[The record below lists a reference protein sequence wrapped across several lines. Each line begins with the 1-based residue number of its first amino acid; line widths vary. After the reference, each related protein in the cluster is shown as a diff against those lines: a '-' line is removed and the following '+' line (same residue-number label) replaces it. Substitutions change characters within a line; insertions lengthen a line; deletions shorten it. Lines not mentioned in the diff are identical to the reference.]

1 MCKSIEYEQH
11 GSCIVID
18 DGRGFAPGEE
28 FEPMLDD
35 MFPPTSAPS
44 PQIVLKRRWS
54 GCDANRIR
62 HQLLA
67 EERPSEVSV
76 NYRSG

>member
-1 MCKSIEYEQH
+1 
-11 GSCIVID
+11 
-18 DGRGFAPGEE
+18 
-28 FEPMLDD
+28 MLDD